1 MKVLLIEDE
10 QPAARQMTK
19 LLGQLDPPLVPIE
32 VIDSV
37 ESAVR
42 WLRTFPMPDLI
53 FMDIQ
58 ISDGLS
64 FEILQQTPVSA
75 PVVFTTAFDHYAIQ
89 AFKVNAV
96 DYLLKP
102 IELESLRQAIA
113 RVEQRRQT
121 AAAPAIDI
129 QALYRHFTPPSYKDR
144 FLVRTGQSMISVATS
159 DIAFFRSDEGL
170 TQAFTDGGKKYFV
183 EHTLEELESLIDPKV
198 FFRVSRQV
206 ILRLDTIKAVH
217 NHFNGRLKVDV
228 QPTAPDVIYVSRDR
242 VPDFKAW
249 LGG

>member
-37 ESAVR
+37 ESSVR
-42 WLRTFPMPDLI
+42 WLRTFPTPDLI

-64 FEILQQTPVSA
+64 FEILQQIPVSA
-75 PVVFTTAFDHYAIQ
+75 PIVFTTAFDHYAIQ

-102 IELESLRQAIA
+102 IEIESLRQAVA
-113 RVEQRRQT
+113 RVEERRKT
-121 AAAPAIDI
+121 ASTPSIDI
-129 QALYRHFTPPSYKDR
+129 EALYRHFAPPSYKDR
-144 FLVRTGQSMISVATS
+144 FLVRAGQSMLSVATS

-183 EHTLEELESLIDPKV
+183 EHTLEELERLIDPKA

-206 ILRLDTIKAVH
+206 ILRLDTVKAIH

-228 QPTAPDVIYVSRDR
+228 NPAAPDTIFVSRDR
-242 VPDFKAW
+242 VSDFKAW